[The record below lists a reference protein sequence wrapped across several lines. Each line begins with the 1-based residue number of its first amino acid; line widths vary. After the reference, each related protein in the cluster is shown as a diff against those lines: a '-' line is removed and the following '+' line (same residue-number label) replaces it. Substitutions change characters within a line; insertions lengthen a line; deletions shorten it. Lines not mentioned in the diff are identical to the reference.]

1 MGSCITCQKAVEIY
15 LDYLFPER
23 LIAIKAKNYATRF
36 PKVAMIIEV
45 FAAVILGLIKIFTI
59 PIMIVSSSV
68 LLLLQAAIKGC
79 MCRGQE
85 ALSYLAAWGIN
96 LLVLALLVIMIF
108 AFVITAPPE
117 AVFFSLCLGVSIGV
131 SSTLLQIH
139 KRLFPILPS
148 PTPPPSTPLENKSK

>member
-1 MGSCITCQKAVEIY
+1 MDSCTTCQTCQNGANLY
-15 LDYLFPER
+15 LNYLFPER
-23 LIAIKAKNYATRF
+23 LIATKAQNYAMRY

-96 LLVLALLVIMIF
+96 LLVLALLVIMTQQS
-108 AFVITAPPE
+108 ITQM
-117 AVFFSLCLGVSIGV
+117 CL
-131 SSTLLQIH
+131 
-139 KRLFPILPS
+139 LFIMGYFGKACPIP
-148 PTPPPSTPLENKSK
+148 